1 MESFKHNGITLR
13 VAKICLKRIE
23 VSLQNDRVN
32 SPKKRKNT
40 GDKSST
46 EICKPRR
53 QDKDEQL
60 IRKSNV
66 EQSNIDEKQRSTK
79 QKKKE
84 GNLVKSKVK
93 NTEELENIGKVD
105 ITEEIDKTEANNN
118 EESKPKELSLMD
130 VTQYEILS
138 ISSNIFLK
146 LQLFK

>member
-1 MESFKHNGITLR
+1 MESFKYNGITLR

-46 EICKPRR
+46 EICKPRK
-53 QDKDEQL
+53 QDNGDL
-60 IRKSNV
+60 PIRKSNV
-66 EQSNIDEKQRSTK
+66 EQPNIDGK

-84 GNLVKSKVK
+84 GNLVESKVK
-93 NTEELENIGKVD
+93 NTKELENVD
-105 ITEEIDKTEANNN
+105 NTKKIDKTEAKNN

-146 LQLFK
+146 LQLL